1 MIGSCIF
8 FFFVR
13 RGKKVEQ
20 AWGKIG
26 NEKFG
31 ALKSDNQAELGRLRD
46 TGRCSL
52 SGFSVAVLGR
62 LSYCSF
68 IPA

>member
-1 MIGSCIF
+1 M
-8 FFFVR
+8 
-13 RGKKVEQ
+13 EQ

-31 ALKSDNQAELGRLRD
+31 ALKSENQAELGRLRD

-52 SGFSVAVLGR
+52 SGFSVAALGR